1 MKALTL
7 IPKDHSVFVQ
17 DIPTP
22 QPGPRETL
30 VRVRAVALN
39 HVDALYTYNPI
50 AAQEYRVIGSD
61 FAGEVA
67 SIGKDIQNIDDPR
80 LKVGAHVAGFVQ
92 GACSVNCRPGALAE
106 YLVID
111 HDLTWNIP
119 SEMPSQEAVTIS
131 LCGLTAAQGVFRRLE
146 LPGPFT
152 ESQNFNHLKLADGEP
167 VNVFVY
173 GATTSL
179 GLFAAQLVRLA
190 ERTSGTRIRLIG
202 AASRAKHDMLR
213 QAPYSYDELVLQ
225 VCGAT
230 GGVHYGV
237 DTVSQSPSVERVH
250 DTLVAEG
257 KLAVFRA
264 PALAGFDPLKLRI
277 KPVTGAVWEGLGV
290 EIQYQG
296 VTFPAN
302 PEAREFATRFY
313 DYLGSEAS
321 LGKVKLQANP
331 VRLMPGGLENIGA
344 EGIPLFGSKQVNDPS
359 KDHMRPISGEKIVY
373 NTVS

>member
-1 MKALTL
+1 MKVLTL
-7 IPKDHSVFVQ
+7 IPNDHYVFVQ

-22 QPGPRETL
+22 QPGPKEIL

-39 HVDALYTYNPI
+39 HVDALYTDNPI

-67 SIGKDIQNIDDPR
+67 S
-80 LKVGAHVAGFVQ
+80 VGAHVAGFVQ
-92 GACSVNCRPGALAE
+92 GARSVNYRPGAFAE

-119 SEMPSQEAVTIS
+119 SGMPFQEAATVS
-131 LCGLTAAQGVFRRLE
+131 LCGLTSAQGVFCRLE

-213 QAPYSYDELVLQ
+213 QAPYSYDELVDYRDSDWQTKVRQ
-225 VCGAT
+225 VCGVT
-230 GGVHYGV
+230 GGVYYGV
-237 DTVSQSPSVERVH
+237 DAISQSPSVELVY

-264 PALAGFDPLKLRI
+264 PALAGFDPSKLRI
-277 KPVTGAVWEGLGV
+277 KPLKGVVWEGLGV

-313 DYLGSEAS
+313 DYLGAEAS
-321 LGKVKLQANP
+321 LGNAKLQANP
-331 VRLMPGGLENIGA
+331 VRLMPGGLEDIGS

-359 KDHMRPISGEKIVY
+359 KDHTRPISGEKIVY
-373 NTVS
+373 TVSKVP